1 MEVNLPCKCSGLWF
15 LTKASLNFNTDRS
28 AYTLK
33 FVKIFNSSKL
43 KTLVLSADTSFV
55 GRGYLTGRV
64 RPKKLL
70 IHLMYLFFLKF
81 FQGWDSLTSTL
92 PALGLWV
99 IPLLSLH
106 TLSPGR
112 CLCLASLE
120 REVSWGCVRL
130 LQYTMPPMQADKS
143 LAKQPSCFQ
152 TCLWHFLRT
161 LSRNKSSCFILPF
174 WHNIALVNP
183 MCKQEAGWQD
193 YSTKYLQW

>member
-70 IHLMYLFFLKF
+70 IHLMYLFFPKI
-81 FQGWDSLTSTL
+81 L
-92 PALGLWV
+92 PGV
-99 IPLLSLH
+99 RLSYKH
-106 TLSPGR
+106 A
-112 CLCLASLE
+112 ASLGPLGD
-120 REVSWGCVRL
+120 SPSL
-130 LQYTMPPMQADKS
+130 LAYPLPWQMP
-143 LAKQPSCFQ
+143 LSCFS
-152 TCLWHFLRT
+152 WEGGIVGLRET
-161 LSRNKSSCFILPF
+161 ATVHNASYAGGQESC
-174 WHNIALVNP
+174 
-183 MCKQEAGWQD
+183 
-193 YSTKYLQW
+193 